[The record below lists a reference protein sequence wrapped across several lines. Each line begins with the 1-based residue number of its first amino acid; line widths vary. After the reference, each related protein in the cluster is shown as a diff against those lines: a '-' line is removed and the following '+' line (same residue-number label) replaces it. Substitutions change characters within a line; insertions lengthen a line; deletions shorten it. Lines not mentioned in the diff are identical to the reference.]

1 MTTRPS
7 PTSLEP
13 SGPGVLRR
21 LIGAYLVAS
30 IVATVGGAALF
41 GFGLDFTPR
50 QVAIGL
56 LVLAPLAVL
65 VATGLDVWVL
75 RAAFRPVDAF
85 LRALPSAE
93 RCPPDTAVAA
103 LVRAINLPVL
113 TLLRVLSVHGP
124 SAAIAIT
131 LAALALNRVAAFG
144 LGASQIVVLWLLVA
158 FVSVGH
164 AFMEYFLVADVMR
177 PVVHVIHAH
186 VPVLP
191 ADARRRII
199 PVPMRR
205 TLFAV
210 SFFVVFV
217 PLLFLGVS
225 LLAKVTHLLGAL

>member
-1 MTTRPS
+1 RCTCSSSSAFLHPSAAGARPAGAWPRPSEDGAHAMTIRSS

-13 SGPGVLRR
+13 FGPAVLRR

-30 IVATVGGAALF
+30 VVATVGGAALF

-85 LRALPSAE
+85 LRGLPSAE

-113 TLLRVLSVHGP
+113 TLLRVLSV
-124 SAAIAIT
+124 
-131 LAALALNRVAAFG
+131 
-144 LGASQIVVLWLLVA
+144 
-158 FVSVGH
+158 
-164 AFMEYFLVADVMR
+164 
-177 PVVHVIHAH
+177 
-186 VPVLP
+186 
-191 ADARRRII
+191 
-199 PVPMRR
+199 
-205 TLFAV
+205 
-210 SFFVVFV
+210 
-217 PLLFLGVS
+217 
-225 LLAKVTHLLGAL
+225 